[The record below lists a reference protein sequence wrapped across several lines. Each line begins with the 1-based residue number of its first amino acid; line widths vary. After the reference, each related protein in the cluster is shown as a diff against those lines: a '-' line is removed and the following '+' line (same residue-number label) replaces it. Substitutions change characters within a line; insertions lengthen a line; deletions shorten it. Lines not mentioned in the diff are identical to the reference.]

1 MPKGAPPFRFENL
14 LPYYSGA
21 YYATTVIK
29 GRLAAAGHLEEARE
43 LTAYQE
49 MLLEFR
55 NAIHETT
62 RLMEARQE
70 SAKRS
75 GS

>member
-1 MPKGAPPFRFENL
+1 MPKGAPAFKFENL

-43 LTAYQE
+43 LTAYQD

-55 NAIHETT
+55 NSIQETA
-62 RLMEARQE
+62 RLREARQE
-70 SAKRS
+70 PAKEP